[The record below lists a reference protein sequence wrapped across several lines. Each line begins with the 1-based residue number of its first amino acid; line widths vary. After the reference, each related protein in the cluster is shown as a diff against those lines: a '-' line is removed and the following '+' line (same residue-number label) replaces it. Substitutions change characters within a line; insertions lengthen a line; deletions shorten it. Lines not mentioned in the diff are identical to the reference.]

1 MYPLTTLQKERRLS
15 TAYREAYEYAD
26 RVVLLCRSFIKPY
39 GEFARIHDTSKYVVI
54 PNGLSFDFT
63 PCLDELT
70 KHKVALIVSRLDE
83 PFKRLSLALR
93 IWAQVKQDPISEGWV
108 LRIVG
113 HGNDRKLYE
122 RIIRNEHI
130 PDVSLEGRQDP
141 VPYYKEASIFLM
153 TSRSESWGL
162 TLTEAQQMGVVPIA
176 FDTYASLREIITD
189 GNDGVIITE
198 GDVDGYVLRMKE
210 LMRDDALRQYMAK
223 QAIHSSYR
231 FSQEKI
237 AQKWKTLFDQLKR

>member
-1 MYPLTTLQKERRLS
+1 
-15 TAYREAYEYAD
+15 
-26 RVVLLCRSFIKPY
+26 
-39 GEFARIHDTSKYVVI
+39 
-54 PNGLSFDFT
+54 
-63 PCLDELT
+63 
-70 KHKVALIVSRLDE
+70 
-83 PFKRLSLALR
+83 
-93 IWAQVKQDPISEGWV
+93 
-108 LRIVG
+108 
-113 HGNDRKLYE
+113 
-122 RIIRNEHI
+122 
-130 PDVSLEGRQDP
+130 
-141 VPYYKEASIFLM
+141 M

-189 GNDGVIITE
+189 GNDGVVITE

-223 QAIHSSYR
+223 QAIHSSHR